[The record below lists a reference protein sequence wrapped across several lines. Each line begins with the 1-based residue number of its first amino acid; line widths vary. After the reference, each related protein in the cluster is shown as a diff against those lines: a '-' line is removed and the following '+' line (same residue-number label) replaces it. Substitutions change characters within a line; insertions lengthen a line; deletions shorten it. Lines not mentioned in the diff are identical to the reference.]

1 MGIDNPLT
9 RKLRNF
15 TSLSDAEAGVLDQL
29 ATGNQMRFAARRD
42 LAREGDPPRYSWL
55 ILEGWAARYK
65 LLPDGRRQIVGFLLP
80 GDLCELEPTALER
93 MDHSIAAISPL
104 RCAAILP
111 RQLEPL
117 MRWPNLRMAFAWD
130 RMVNFAIQR
139 EWIVSLGQRNA
150 TERIAN
156 FICELYLRLSR
167 VGLAPDARCFFP
179 ITQKDLADAAGLSTV
194 HVNRVLRD
202 LRERGLIEWRGRN
215 LRIPRPEDLM
225 EAALFNAN
233 FLRPNRVQG
242 KRALPVGQE
251 NGMRL

>member
-1 MGIDNPLT
+1 MGIDNPLV

-15 TSLSDAEAGVLDQL
+15 TAVSDAEAAVLDQL

-42 LAREGDPPRYSWL
+42 LTREGDPPRFTWL
-55 ILEGWAARYK
+55 VLEGWAARYK

-80 GDLCELEPTALER
+80 GDLCDLEPAALDR
-93 MDHSIAAISPL
+93 MDHSISAVSAL
-104 RCAAILP
+104 RCAAIMP

-117 MRWPNLRMAFAWD
+117 MRWPNLRMAFGVD

-156 FICELYLRLSR
+156 FICELYLRLAR

-179 ITQKDLADAAGLSTV
+179 ITQRDMADAAGLSTV

-215 LRIPRPEDLM
+215 LRIPRPDDLM

-233 FLRPNRVQG
+233 FLRLDRPQG
-242 KRALPVGQE
+242 RRSTPMGQ
-251 NGMRL
+251 GSSARL